1 MKFFEKMK
9 NLFTEEVEEVVEE
22 KPIKKEVKHV
32 EISSPVTKR
41 EEESKKEEVK
51 ISESIALNNV
61 EKARTPIYFD
71 DKDFAD
77 LEKPTKKVEEVKPK
91 VKHEEN
97 IPRPYQ
103 PVIQEKK
110 VFKPS
115 PIISPVYG
123 VLDQNYTKED
133 IVPKRESSYYRRP
146 EKLNIDD
153 VRQKAFGSLE
163 DELEDTMYGRGAFLT
178 ELEDYDNITDSIN
191 SFEENNNTSEVNEY
205 HATHEKGIEKS
216 DEVPSDDDLAIQ
228 IERQKAK
235 LDEINKYIK
244 SNVEDSITENK
255 KEEENK
261 DIIEDNEKIHR
272 DIDGFEDKYAVVEEK
287 SQVEKELDSL
297 EEEINKDMN
306 FNKEEKTEEMEEGDL
321 FNLIDSMYEKGE

>member
-32 EISSPVTKR
+32 EISSPVEKR
-41 EEESKKEEVK
+41 EEEQKKEEVK
-51 ISESIALNNV
+51 VSESIVLNNV

-77 LEKPTKKVEEVKPK
+77 LERPTKKVEEVKPK
-91 VKHEEN
+91 VKREEN

-178 ELEDYDNITDSIN
+178 ETEDYDNITDSIN
-191 SFEENNNTSEVNEY
+191 SIEEINNISEVNEY
-205 HATHEKGIEKS
+205 HATHEKEIEKS
-216 DEVPSDDDLAIQ
+216 DEVPSDEDLAIQ

-244 SNVEDSITENK
+244 SNVEVSITENN
-255 KEEENK
+255 KEEEKK
-261 DIIEDNEKIHR
+261 DIIKDNEKIHS
-272 DIDGFEDKYAVVEEK
+272 DIDDFEDKYAVVEEK

-297 EEEINKDMN
+297 EEEINKDIN